1 MRSEIKGNEYQKW
14 DVGRWG
20 GSEFMLP
27 LRTVDVVAYARVRE
41 RAERRA
47 FERTET

>member
-1 MRSEIKGNEYQKW
+1 
-14 DVGRWG
+14 VGRGTRG
-20 GSEFMLP
+20 GSEIIVP

-47 FERTET
+47 LEKKKTKRWTGDEM